1 VLCETLRGIR
11 PHWEVLTA
19 ASPSGAQALCS
30 VLEIDV
36 VVIDGGM
43 ADAPELL
50 RGLAVEQPGI
60 GRVALAGD
68 PPELVALAAHQVL
81 PHAPAAY
88 PLVRS
93 VAAAR
98 AEAARTQVDP
108 VERVVADLDT
118 LPCAPLV
125 WTRLRTMLADP
136 DCDALHLADLIHHDV
151 AVTAAVLRIA
161 NNPGLRRAEPA
172 TDVAE
177 AIRLLGV
184 RTISS
189 ALLAPQA
196 LAALRHVRPLPGLR
210 VHEISLHGYACG
222 VVARALLEDPQ
233 QAAQAFAAGL
243 LQDVGRLALAMR
255 RTGPYRSALSEAAWQ
270 ERPLHE
276 VERALL
282 GFDHAAVG
290 AALLRRWGLPEG
302 VSAAVGASHQ
312 PRLASGLAGPLDVAG
327 AVRLAH
333 CLVTTRHPGWRDPH
347 ERGRLPSL
355 ALEADALVE
364 LYGLGDACASL
375 GAQLTGTLAGAP
387 SS

>member
-1 VLCETLRGIR
+1 VLVVAPPGTGPVLCETLRGIR
-11 PHWEVLTA
+11 PHWEVLTV

-151 AVTAAVLRIA
+151 AATAAVLRIA

-233 QAAQAFAAGL
+233 QAAQPLRPACCRTSAGSPWRCAGPGRTAAPCPKPHGRSARCTRWSAPCWASTTPQWGPRCCAAG
-243 LQDVGRLALAMR
+243 GCR
-255 RTGPYRSALSEAAWQ
+255 RG
-270 ERPLHE
+270 
-276 VERALL
+276 
-282 GFDHAAVG
+282 
-290 AALLRRWGLPEG
+290 
-302 VSAAVGASHQ
+302 
-312 PRLASGLAGPLDVAG
+312 
-327 AVRLAH
+327 
-333 CLVTTRHPGWRDPH
+333 
-347 ERGRLPSL
+347 
-355 ALEADALVE
+355 
-364 LYGLGDACASL
+364 
-375 GAQLTGTLAGAP
+375 
-387 SS
+387 